1 MSDKVIYNKT
11 FLKDSDYKVL
21 DINVPNCLSNI
32 NIDDIYLTD
41 GSIINVNDISFKSLY
56 NDIDNPLVIKKYNDK
71 HQVYINPDY
80 YLNNQDKIDEIICN
94 YIKNYKLEKF
104 TLSDSGLI
112 KEKKIKSIINNPN
125 IKEVCLGKYSKEGY
139 ILTVEDYKENEFNK
153 KESRRLYSILINK
166 YMVCVVFS
174 RLFGDLLNK
183 MGIENNDLSISI
195 DTGYDKSR
203 SLEMDFNDNRK
214 KWLKNII

>member
-214 KWLKNII
+214 K